1 MATTQV
7 CLFVVVTIGSF
18 SLIQARMGSL
28 FPPLLH
34 AFSTLKSCNF
44 DQIYQ
49 LGDSLSDTGNLILEP
64 IGGVTPFGSLPYGES
79 FFENATGRCSN
90 GMLMIDYIALASGLP
105 LLNPYK
111 KVNADFRHGANFAV
125 AGATALPV
133 GLLANR
139 NILSSITNSSLN
151 VQLDWMSTYFNSI
164 CQPDCAEKHR
174 SSLFL
179 VGEIGGNDI
188 IYALRQ
194 GKSIEEVQI
203 MVPAVVRVTKDAV
216 QRVIHHG
223 AVRVVVPGNFPLGCL
238 PVLLTLFQTNNS
250 SAYDESNCLKELN
263 SLSIYQNELLQ
274 LAIKELKQ
282 ENPNATIVY
291 GDYYNAFQWL
301 YRNAQYFGFD
311 MESLQKC
318 CCGTG
323 GDYNYD
329 FTKFCGAPEVP
340 VCADPSRRISW
351 DEVHFTQAAYKLMT
365 GWIINDIFP
374 QLECFQSA
382 VY

>member
-1 MATTQV
+1 MVTTRV
-7 CLFVVVTIGSF
+7 CLFLVVIIGSF
-18 SLIQARMGSL
+18 SLTRARMGSS

-34 AFSTLKSCNF
+34 TFSTLNSCNF
-44 DQIYQ
+44 DKIYQ

-64 IGGVTPFGSLPYGES
+64 IGGATPFGSLPYGES
-79 FFENATGRCSN
+79 FFENATGRCSD
-90 GMLMIDYIALASGLP
+90 GMLMIDYIASGLP

-111 KVNADFRHGANFAV
+111 KVNADFRHGVNFAV
-125 AGATALPV
+125 AAATALPV
-133 GLLANR
+133 DILADKK
-139 NILSSITNSSLN
+139 ILSSITNSSLN

-164 CQPDCAEKHR
+164 CQPDCAKRHR

-194 GKSIEEVQI
+194 GKSVEEVRI
-203 MVPAVVRVTKDAV
+203 MVPTVVQVTKDAV

-238 PVLLTLFQTNNS
+238 PLLLTLFQTNNS
-250 SAYDESNCLKELN
+250 SAYDKNNCLKEIN
-263 SLSIYQNELLQ
+263 NLSIYQNELLQ

-291 GDYYNAFQWL
+291 ANYYNAFQWL

-311 MESLQKC
+311 MDSIQKC

-329 FTKFCGAPEVP
+329 VAKFCGAPEVP
-340 VCADPSRRISW
+340 VCADPS
-351 DEVHFTQAAYKLMT
+351 
-365 GWIINDIFP
+365 
-374 QLECFQSA
+374 
-382 VY
+382 